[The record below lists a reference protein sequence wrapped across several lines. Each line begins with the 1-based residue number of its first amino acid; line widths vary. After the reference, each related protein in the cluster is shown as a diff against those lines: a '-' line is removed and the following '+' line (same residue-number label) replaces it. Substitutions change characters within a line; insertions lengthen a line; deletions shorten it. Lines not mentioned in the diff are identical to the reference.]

1 MAVVL
6 IVDDEAT
13 MLKNMARS
21 LREAGYEVLTAGDCA
36 NARATLHRQAVDAV
50 CLDIVLPDGD
60 GLDLLEEVRHYAPDL
75 PTIVTSSATTPENK
89 SRAAGLGVTDFLA
102 KPFPLAELK
111 AALAKL
117 QLSR

>member
-21 LREAGYEVLTAGDCA
+21 LREAGFDVLTAADCEM
-36 NARATLHRQAVDAV
+36 ARAALKRECVDAL

-60 GLDLLEEVRHYAPDL
+60 GLDLLEEVRQFAPDL

-89 SRAAGLGVTDFLA
+89 SRAAGLGVSDFLA

-117 QLSR
+117 HLSR